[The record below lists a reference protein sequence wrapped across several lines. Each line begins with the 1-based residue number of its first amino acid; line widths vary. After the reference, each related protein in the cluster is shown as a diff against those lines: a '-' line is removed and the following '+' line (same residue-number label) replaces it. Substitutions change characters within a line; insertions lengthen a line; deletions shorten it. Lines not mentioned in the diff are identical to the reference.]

1 LNKMPPKFDPNEIKI
16 VFLRCVGGEVGAT
29 TSLAPKVGPL
39 GLSPKKIG
47 DDIAKATGDWKGLK
61 ITVKLTIQNRQAK
74 IEVVPSAASLI
85 IRELKE
91 PPRDRKKTKNIR
103 HGGNLSLEQII
114 QIAKMMRP
122 RSMAKKLEGTVKEI
136 LGTCQ
141 SVGCTVDGQHPHDI
155 IDKIRAGEIRGR
167 KEKASALEKQTK
179 LVWNQ
184 CLILKQE
191 ENLAVIKSE
200 LCSEC
205 RLSLWRNYFP
215 TAMPISISVV
225 QRMDTTDAAAESSG
239 ISDFHQALLLISNE
253 PIVSSESV
261 EEQEDETNAVGK
273 KDEEEMEEDLESEQ
287 YGGSA
292 EETSKSESAKT
303 GSQSEQQ
310 TATEVDVDRLK
321 MQLLVSNFSKEQL
334 SRYEMYRRSVFPKPF
349 IRKIIQQT
357 TGYAASANVVIAMAG
372 IAKVFVGELIEEAL
386 DVRDLWKDGKE
397 PLKPRHIRE
406 AFRRLNAKGKVFPL
420 SPKKRNLTFEC
431 STVFYCVLFHGRKS
445 RLFVVT
451 GSIMGVPRFFRWL
464 SERYPGLSQLVVESQ
479 IPSYDNLY
487 LDVNGIIHNC
497 SHPNNADATFR
508 CSEEDIFTNIFLY
521 IEGLFQ
527 MIKPRK
533 VLFIAVDGVAPR
545 AKMNQQR
552 SRRYMS
558 AKEAEDSKLKA
569 VRKGEV
575 IPDSEP
581 FDSNCITPG
590 TEFMDRL
597 HRHLKYFINLKLTSD
612 PLWQNVDVYYSGH
625 DCPGEGEHKIL
636 AFIRFMRSQADYD
649 SNSTHCIY
657 GLDADLIFLGMT
669 MHEPYFSVLRE
680 EVVYDS
686 RSKKSLRR
694 VEDQKFYL
702 LHLILLREYICL
714 EFEHLKQVKPDVYD
728 EEKIIDDWIF
738 MSFFIGN
745 DFIPNVPMLITNEN
759 ALPNVW
765 LAYQNAFP
773 KMNGYLNN
781 CGHLNIP
788 NLKIFLN
795 ELKEFEYQKYEIYL
809 RTRGWLKSKRA
820 QRDAQEQNRGK
831 DFSATSTSLEIS
843 SFGSQSGTANGSL
856 DSFFQSVVV
865 FSEKLS
871 DTCGS
876 TLETDDDGVIFDND
890 DEDSEDTVDMKSETC
905 DELYEI
911 SLTEEG
917 SDMWLHSSFRK
928 FRASYYKK
936 KLSIAYDDYSALQKR
951 CNGFYGFHYAPFVSD
966 LCDFNVEKITFELGK
981 PFLPF
986 QQMLAVLP
994 PASRNLLPEPYQD
1007 LMINPDSPLIYAYP
1021 EDVERDMNGKK
1032 YEWEGILKLPF
1043 IDEETLLNAVY
1054 PLNGALNDDEKRRNS
1069 FGKCYLYRYSGS
1081 NGERRRTTYRS
1092 SLPDIFPDIENCTC
1106 ECTELA
1112 IDQFELNEARI
1123 KYGRLQRNE
1132 EVGFKQICFPTFSF
1146 HDLKIKLNK
1155 TEVDSPLSLKI
1166 CSSFN
1171 VTFSDAAAL
1180 YLGKRILFSWPYSI
1194 IGLCVKVS
1202 TLDSNCA
1209 ILNDDENCSITYAAH
1224 DADAEIM
1231 WKRLASICEEQYL
1244 DKFGIKINM
1253 KILLHYKLISGWK
1266 HALNSNGNLELI
1278 PFWSDEEA
1286 QTPVQ
1291 LVLPKF
1297 VINDKYFI
1305 ERPVEKM
1312 LPIGSCGFSLHRKC
1326 YAAMCEILDY
1336 GANMNLLVSIRR
1348 FPAVHFNITVDMMKE
1363 TLANW
1368 YSTKE
1373 LIEMFQLLPSTLGRL
1388 TGSLLIAKDA
1398 NSESKVNIGLNL
1410 KNNHKSAEKLG
1421 YAMKIDNRRWIYS
1434 EDAVKL
1440 LENYIQEFPD
1450 IIDYLEMND
1459 CDAELNRML
1468 VWLKNLPSASATF
1481 VPFGTK
1487 FVNSDDIK
1495 LIESEVEKLTDTYED
1510 GWNINSNSLFFPL
1523 LCCGPIAADPE
1534 TDFQLFDRVIN
1545 VRPGCCVPYGMA
1557 GTVISLP
1564 GGESHPKGNMEVL
1577 FDRPFVGAMSIR
1589 GSKPSAFRLPSFAL
1603 VNFTYS
1609 QRKKKERCLENKKK
1623 AGESSERE
1631 FPSGRISFF
1640 RSTAHPAIRHFEKKP
1655 TRSPNSSAFLNSK
1668 EAHTL
1673 MHCGRGSYGVEVFNS
1688 RAGSRFISPAQA
1700 TEQIKQSLRLDQ
1712 VEDKSCKQQD
1722 HLVASSSSTISSHGN
1737 RIKKTVSQPHYH
1749 YQRQQRDHYHY
1760 HHHHH
1765 HHQQQQQQQ
1774 QQDEDFSKS
1783 ELLIDSSAL
1792 SSMLIEGGNKSIAKT
1807 TAATKELRKSPVNLP
1822 TTHSAK
1828 GTTIPTN
1835 STAQP
1840 YYFRP
1845 THEYSSRQWKSR
1857 ACERSLSQRQ
1867 HTSSHRSSQ
1876 QNRRKGRKVDEIAA
1890 LLKKLLE
1897 DSEDTGSQHQ
1907 SSVELDLR
1915 SLAVLSKIES
1925 HVTNQSLRRGGQQQQ
1940 PQYQTDIAVQL
1951 AQMGIRIRQT
1961 EKQNEQNP
1969 N

>member
-1 LNKMPPKFDPNEIKI
+1 MQSIFI
-16 VFLRCVGGEVGAT
+16 
-29 TSLAPKVGPL
+29 SL
-39 GLSPKKIG
+39 
-47 DDIAKATGDWKGLK
+47 IAK
-61 ITVKLTIQNRQAK
+61 
-74 IEVVPSAASLI
+74 
-85 IRELKE
+85 
-91 PPRDRKKTKNIR
+91 
-103 HGGNLSLEQII
+103 LS
-114 QIAKMMRP
+114 
-122 RSMAKKLEGTVKEI
+122 
-136 LGTCQ
+136 
-141 SVGCTVDGQHPHDI
+141 
-155 IDKIRAGEIRGR
+155 
-167 KEKASALEKQTK
+167 
-179 LVWNQ
+179 
-184 CLILKQE
+184 QE
-191 ENLAVIKSE
+191 ENNL
-200 LCSEC
+200 
-205 RLSLWRNYFP
+205 
-215 TAMPISISVV
+215 
-225 QRMDTTDAAAESSG
+225 
-239 ISDFHQALLLISNE
+239 H
-253 PIVSSESV
+253 
-261 EEQEDETNAVGK
+261 
-273 KDEEEMEEDLESEQ
+273 
-287 YGGSA
+287 
-292 EETSKSESAKT
+292 
-303 GSQSEQQ
+303 
-310 TATEVDVDRLK
+310 
-321 MQLLVSNFSKEQL
+321 
-334 SRYEMYRRSVFPKPF
+334 RR
-349 IRKIIQQT
+349 
-357 TGYAASANVVIAMAG
+357 
-372 IAKVFVGELIEEAL
+372 
-386 DVRDLWKDGKE
+386 
-397 PLKPRHIRE
+397 
-406 AFRRLNAKGKVFPL
+406 
-420 SPKKRNLTFEC
+420 
-431 STVFYCVLFHGRKS
+431 S

-497 SHPNNADATFR
+497 SHPNSADATFR
-508 CSEEDIFTNIFLY
+508 CSEVDIFTNIFLY

-527 MIKPRK
+527 LIKPRK

-552 SRRYMS
+552 SRRFMS
-558 AKEAEDSKLKA
+558 AKEAADSKLKA

-597 HRHLKYFINLKLTSD
+597 HRHLKYFINLKLSSD

-657 GLDADLIFLGMT
+657 GLDADLIFLGMA

-788 NLKIFLN
+788 NLKIFFN

-809 RTRGWLKSKRA
+809 RGRGWLESKRA
-820 QRDAQEQNRGK
+820 QRDARQHNRGK

-856 DSFFQSVVV
+856 DSFLQSVVV

-871 DTCGS
+871 DTCNS
-876 TLETDDDGVIFDND
+876 ALETDDDGTIFDDD
-890 DEDSEDTVDMKSETC
+890 DEESEDIVDMRSETC

-911 SLTEEG
+911 SFSTEEG
-917 SDMWLHSSFRK
+917 SDMWLHSLFRK

-936 KLSIAYDDYSALQKR
+936 KMSIADDDCSALQNVITNYVEALQWVLYYYFHGVRSWKW
-951 CNGFYGFHYAPFVSD
+951 FYGFHYAPFVSD
-966 LCDFNVEKITFELGK
+966 LCDLNMEKITFELGK

-986 QQMLAVLP
+986 QQLLAVLP

-1007 LMINPDSPLIYAYP
+1007 LMVNPDSPLIYAYP

-1054 PLNGALNDDEKRRNS
+1054 PLNDALKDDEKRRNS

-1081 NGERRRTTYRS
+1081 NGERRTTTYRS
-1092 SLPDIFPDIENCTC
+1092 SLPGIFPDIENCTC
-1106 ECTELA
+1106 ECTELT
-1112 IDQFELNEARI
+1112 IDHFELNEAHI

-1132 EVGFKQICFPTFSF
+1132 EVDFKQICFPTFSF

-1155 TEVDSPLSLKI
+1155 AEVDSPLSLKI

-1171 VTFSDAAAL
+1171 MTFSDAAAL

-1209 ILNDDENCSITYAAH
+1209 ILDDDENSSMTYATH
-1224 DADAEIM
+1224 DANAKIM
-1231 WKRLASICEEQYL
+1231 WKRLANICEEQYL

-1266 HALNSNGNLELI
+1266 HVLNSNGNFELI

-1305 ERPVEKM
+1305 ERPVEK
-1312 LPIGSCGFSLHRKC
+1312 LAPIGSCAFSLHRKC
-1326 YAAMCEILDY
+1326 YAAMCEILEY
-1336 GANMNLLVSIRR
+1336 GTNMRLLVSIRR
-1348 FPAVHFNITVDMMKE
+1348 FPAVRFNITVDMMKE

-1398 NSESKVNIGLNL
+1398 NSESKVNLGLNL

-1421 YAMKIDNRRWIYS
+1421 YAMKIDNRRWVYS

-1440 LENYIQEFPD
+1440 LESYIQEFPD

-1459 CDAELNRML
+1459 CDAVKYLIATDIWKEEDCEEELNRML
-1468 VWLKNLPSASATF
+1468 AWLKNLPSASATF

-1545 VRPGCCVPYGMA
+1545 VRPGYCVPYGMA
-1557 GTVISLP
+1557 GTVINLP
-1564 GGESHPKGNMEVL
+1564 GGESHPKGNLEVL

-1631 FPSGRISFF
+1631 FPSGGISFF

-1655 TRSPNSSAFLNSK
+1655 TTSPNSSAFLNSK

-1688 RAGSRFISPAQA
+1688 RAGSRYISPAQA
-1700 TEQIKQSLRLDQ
+1700 TEQIKQTLRLDH

-1722 HLVASSSSTISSHGN
+1722 CLVASSSSAVSNHGN
-1737 RIKKTVSQPHYH
+1737 RIKKTISQPHYY
-1749 YQRQQRDHYHY
+1749 YQHQQRYHY
-1760 HHHHH
+1760 HHHH

-1774 QQDEDFSKS
+1774 QQQDDDFSKS
-1783 ELLIDSSAL
+1783 ELLIDSSVL
-1792 SSMLIEGGNKSIAKT
+1792 SNILIEGGNKSIAKT
-1807 TAATKELRKSPVNLP
+1807 TTATKELHKSPVNLP

-1828 GTTIPTN
+1828 ETTIPTK

-1845 THEYSSRQWKSR
+1845 TDKYASRQWNSKAS
-1857 ACERSLSQRQ
+1857 ERSPSQRQ
-1867 HTSSHRSSQ
+1867 HTSSHRNSQ
-1876 QNRRKGRKVDEIAA
+1876 QNRRKVRKVDQIAA

-1897 DSEDTGSQHQ
+1897 DPQDTSSQHQ
-1907 SSVELDLR
+1907 PSVEKSDSSVGSAQLGGAQQDRIPRGGMRHQQNRNSQEQAAA
-1915 SLAVLSKIES
+1915 SL
-1925 HVTNQSLRRGGQQQQ
+1925 HVHGDNQSPRRGGQLQQQQQQQQQQ
-1940 PQYQTDIAVQL
+1940 PQHQTDIAVQL
-1951 AQMGIRIRQT
+1951 AQMGIQIRQA
-1961 EKQNEQNP
+1961 EKQNEQNVTKLIVHKCRCTVK
-1969 N
+1969 